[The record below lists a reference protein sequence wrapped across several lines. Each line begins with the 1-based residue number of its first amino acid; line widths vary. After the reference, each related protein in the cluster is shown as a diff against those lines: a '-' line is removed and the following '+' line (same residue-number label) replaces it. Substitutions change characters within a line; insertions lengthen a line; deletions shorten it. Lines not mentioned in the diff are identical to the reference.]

1 MFEGGLQFTFQ
12 FCSRLGDLGEE
23 LLVFRQDMV
32 HVAGAGV
39 GGVRVLEIEVEVAG
53 FDLVDGDTPGLLVFH
68 AGGKA
73 VGFVAPPSTL
83 RLKFL
88 DADGFALVVA
98 LGSGRIGM
106 RVVKARGQAIV

>member
-39 GGVRVLEIEVEVAG
+39 GGVRVLV
-53 FDLVDGDTPGLLVFH
+53 
-68 AGGKA
+68 
-73 VGFVAPPSTL
+73 
-83 RLKFL
+83 
-88 DADGFALVVA
+88 
-98 LGSGRIGM
+98 
-106 RVVKARGQAIV
+106 